1 MKAPEDCTS
10 LDEIREAIDALD
22 RSVIAALGQRR
33 AYVLAAAPFKRSEAA
48 VRAPARV
55 EAVIAQRRAWAEEV
69 SLAPDLIE
77 QLYRLLITHFIQE
90 ELERWQEDTEETSDG
105 SRQ

>member
-22 RSVIAALGQRR
+22 RSVIAMLGQRR
-33 AYVLAAAPFKRSEAA
+33 RYVLAAAPFKRSEEG

-55 EAVIAQRRAWAEEV
+55 EAVIAQRRAWAEEAAL
-69 SLAPDLIE
+69 SPDLIE
-77 QLYRLLITHFIQE
+77 QLYRLLIAHFIQE
-90 ELERWQEDTEETSDG
+90 ELERWQAE
-105 SRQ
+105 Q